1 MSRSDLI
8 PLLEELSNVGGP
20 SGFEDP
26 VRKIVERELAD
37 LVDFQTTDGLGSSIS
52 VLSAPQSDTKV
63 LLSAHMD
70 ELGLMIKRITPEGY
84 LKFHP
89 LGGWLAQAVIGQR
102 WMVRTRSGDIPAIT
116 GIKTV
121 HVMDQNER
129 SQVFKM
135 EQMFLDI
142 GAESA
147 DDAIN
152 RLGVRPGDPVYPD
165 TKFVKF
171 AGGNRLIGKA
181 WDDRVGVA
189 IMIEVLKQLKDR
201 RLGVSVIGAATV
213 QEEVGLRGAQTA
225 GFVADADIA
234 INLESGVAADYPG
247 ITLDEAQEELGAG
260 PSIFFHDSS
269 MLPNTRFRDFVVSI
283 AERESIPI
291 QFNVLSGYG
300 QDGSAVQRTRA
311 GVPVVNIAVPT
322 RYLHSHQGVVDI
334 RDIAE
339 CVRLVTKVVTEL
351 TETVIKDISSFS

>member
-1 MSRSDLI
+1 MSGSDLI

-37 LVDFQTTDGLGSSIS
+37 LVDSQTTDGLGSSIS
-52 VLSAPQSDTKV
+52 VLSAPQSEMKV

-70 ELGLMIKRITPEGY
+70 ELGLLVKRITPEGY

-181 WDDRVGVA
+181 
-189 IMIEVLKQLKDR
+189 
-201 RLGVSVIGAATV
+201 
-213 QEEVGLRGAQTA
+213 
-225 GFVADADIA
+225 
-234 INLESGVAADYPG
+234 
-247 ITLDEAQEELGAG
+247 
-260 PSIFFHDSS
+260 
-269 MLPNTRFRDFVVSI
+269 
-283 AERESIPI
+283 
-291 QFNVLSGYG
+291 
-300 QDGSAVQRTRA
+300 
-311 GVPVVNIAVPT
+311 
-322 RYLHSHQGVVDI
+322 
-334 RDIAE
+334 
-339 CVRLVTKVVTEL
+339 
-351 TETVIKDISSFS
+351 